1 MARLVLIKELMESP
15 YVHDGHYPAQIHK
28 DTVMSSNSLAREYT
42 FIGSF
47 EDAPL
52 QDVRVYLRN
61 TGTRVTCVTSEYE
74 NHSGKKVNRIVA
86 EIRFKHTLSFAIP
99 PELEHHEL
107 MQIDSA
113 FVVPDYEGNG
123 LASETYMALAVS
135 GKVIVSDNTQFLPGK
150 MLWKKLIEDA
160 ELNGLNV
167 YLLDD
172 ETGFEKENGELVK
185 VTDDS
190 PWTEGA
196 DFNGY
201 HKLLVLMK

>member
-47 EDAPL
+47 ENAPL
-52 QDVRVYLRN
+52 DGVRVYLRN

-74 NHSGKKVNRIVA
+74 EPSGRLVNRIVA
-86 EIRFKHTLSFAIP
+86 EFRFKHTLSFSIH
-99 PELEHHEL
+99 PELENKSIK
-107 MQIDSA
+107 QIDSA
-113 FVVPDYEGNG
+113 SVVPDYENAG
-123 LASETYMALAVS
+123 LASETYMALVHAGNV
-135 GKVIVSDNTQFLPGK
+135 VVSDSTQFLPGK
-150 MLWKKLIEDA
+150 MLRKKLIQVA
-160 ELNGLNV
+160 PQNGLNV

-190 PWTEGA
+190 AWTERA
-196 DFNGY
+196 DFSGY